1 MLKTLQDIRICPHKF
16 FLQKGIWEKDEMIS
30 YMKMH
35 KIDLYW
41 QITFGT
47 HVLQITKKIMFLR
60 RNLARHFSKV
70 QGHQRN
76 MVLNRTFDVPYS
88 GRKRPKQDTILR
100 SVTEQIGGSGFRLK
114 SFFMI
119 HIPKACHCVLGRLS
133 SKYLLR
139 LEVSHMHTW
148 SDMIISQTISAWR
161 LSVSQTFQKSLG
173 CKSTLP

>member
-1 MLKTLQDIRICPHKF
+1 
-16 FLQKGIWEKDEMIS
+16 MIS
-30 YMKMH
+30 YME
-35 KIDLYW
+35 IQNVDLYW
-41 QITFGT
+41 QITCGI
-47 HVLQITKKIMFLR
+47 HVLQLTKKILFLR
-60 RNLARHFSKV
+60 RHLATHYRKV
-70 QGHQRN
+70 RGHQRD

-139 LEVSHMHTW
+139 LEVSHMHT
-148 SDMIISQTISAWR
+148 
-161 LSVSQTFQKSLG
+161 
-173 CKSTLP
+173 